1 MQLEEQGGV
10 GGESG
15 RGEPRSQYPYNKRW
29 RQKNR
34 ERYEATKKKYYR
46 QFVAGASNRFR
57 RWLPEEDAAVV
68 AHRECDRVLA
78 ERLGRTVQAIQV
90 RRSKKKGGSV

>member
-1 MQLEEQGGV
+1 
-10 GGESG
+10 
-15 RGEPRSQYPYNKRW
+15 
-29 RQKNR
+29 
-34 ERYEATKKKYYR
+34 
-46 QFVAGASNRFR
+46 
-57 RWLPEEDAAVV
+57 V